1 VTAGVAVQPGTG
13 RRAGGVRGVDRL
25 VGAAPALILF
35 VAVIVA
41 WELVL
46 GAIGVQQFLLPRPSV
61 IAGALVEQWG
71 ILQRAVVYTGWEALG
86 GLAVGTTLALLAA
99 LATSRWTAARESL
112 LPIAIA
118 ANSIPIIAFAPIA
131 NSWFSTESPAARITI
146 VALMTF
152 FPMMINATRGLTLV
166 EPSAVELMRSY
177 AASDWQVLRRLRIPN
192 ALPYIFTALRV
203 TTTLSVIGAVVGEYF
218 GGPTSSL
225 GIYIT
230 TEAGLFRYPNAWAAI
245 VLACLLGIVFYLV
258 VIALERVVLPWHAS
272 QRESSA

>member
-1 VTAGVAVQPGTG
+1 VTASVAARPRAAGPAG
-13 RRAGGVRGVDRL
+13 RPLQRVI
-25 VGAAPALILF
+25 GAAPAI
-35 VAVIVA
+35 AVFAAVLVA
-41 WELVL
+41 WEVVL
-46 GAIGVQQFLLPRPSV
+46 GATGIQQFLLPRPSV
-61 IAGALVEQWG
+61 IAQSLVDQWPL
-71 ILQRAVVYTGWEALG
+71 LQKAVVYTGTEALA
-86 GLAVGTTLALLAA
+86 GLAVGSALAILAA
-99 LATSRWTAARESL
+99 FATSRWAAARESL
-112 LPIAIA
+112 LPVAVA

-131 NSWFSTESPAARITI
+131 NNWFSTESPAPRITI

-192 ALPYIFTALRV
+192 ALPYLFTALRV

-245 VLACLLGIVFYLV
+245 LLACALGIVFYLV
-258 VIALERVVLPWHAS
+258 VVGVERVVLPWHAA
-272 QRESSA
+272 QREPA